1 MGTLLAVL
9 VIIQTVITS
18 VFSQQ
23 MADEFKAWT
32 PWLTRRLIDRSVVK
46 LPAEL
51 RERYREEWS
60 SHVQEVP
67 GEVGKLFVAAGFL
80 RAASAMREIDRAPE
94 HSPSSAIGTFG
105 LLPEPEGRWGTFG
118 ISLLTNVLIVI
129 LLIFGTVAIRPR

>member
-9 VIIQTVITS
+9 VIIQTVLTS

-23 MADEFKAWT
+23 MAEEFKAWT
-32 PWLTRRLIDRSVVK
+32 PWLTRRLIDRSVLK

-51 RERYREEWS
+51 QERYREEWS

-80 RAASAMREIDRAPE
+80 RAASDMRGIDSAPE
-94 HSPSSAIGTFG
+94 HSPSPATGTLG
-105 LLPEPEGRWGTFG
+105 LLPEPEARWGTFG
-118 ISLLTNVLIVI
+118 VSLLTNVLIWT
-129 LLIFGTVAIRPR
+129 LLVFLTPAIHPR